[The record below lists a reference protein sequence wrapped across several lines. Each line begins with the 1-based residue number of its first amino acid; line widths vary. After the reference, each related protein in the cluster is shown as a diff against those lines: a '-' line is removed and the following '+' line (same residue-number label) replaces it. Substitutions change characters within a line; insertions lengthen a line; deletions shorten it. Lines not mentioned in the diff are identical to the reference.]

1 MNDVDTSSFDLLV
14 NIQAYTDDELKALA
28 DALEHEER
36 EVSKTRRLI
45 HGKLDILRAEMV
57 RRLRDKHNAGQSLF
71 NEGDVEK
78 LSAIL
83 SSRGQLP
90 SEDEGA

>member
-1 MNDVDTSSFDLLV
+1 MSDVDTSSFDLLV
-14 NIQAYTDDELKALA
+14 NIQSYSDDELKTLA
-28 DALEHEER
+28 AALEHEER
-36 EVSKTRRLI
+36 EVSKARRLI

-57 RRLRDKHNAGQSLF
+57 RRLRDKHSAGESLF
-71 NEGDVEK
+71 SEVDVEK

-90 SEDEGA
+90 EEGQS